1 MCVVLLGSFLV
12 GTAGSQDAKP
22 NVKPNIRRIAG
33 NVYMVDESGPAPSGV
48 NSFGHGN
55 GTVLVGDD
63 GLLIVDGDEFA
74 GYDIRA
80 VITEIQ
86 TMFDNKP
93 IRYVI
98 ETACGGLAA
107 LSKKVATIIAA
118 DTARKRIAQKKCW
131 AGYPMVLPTVTF
143 ESEMTLYFDGEEVQ
157 VVRLPTG
164 KTDGDAMVYFK
175 NANVVATG
183 DTFISSVLPF
193 YTLSEGG
200 NILGVAEELRR
211 IATLVPAD
219 AKVIPGH
226 GPLASVSD
234 ILRGSKALDQ
244 LRDAIAAQMA
254 KGKSLDQI
262 KAMNLLAP
270 WKDLDLVQPQSSYE
284 QYFYERLSAPPDA
297 KYQLTPDSDEPQ

>member
-1 MCVVLLGSFLV
+1 
-12 GTAGSQDAKP
+12 
-22 NVKPNIRRIAG
+22 
-33 NVYMVDESGPAPSGV
+33 
-48 NSFGHGN
+48 
-55 GTVLVGDD
+55 
-63 GLLIVDGDEFA
+63 
-74 GYDIRA
+74 
-80 VITEIQ
+80 
-86 TMFDNKP
+86 
-93 IRYVI
+93 
-98 ETACGGLAA
+98 
-107 LSKKVATIIAA
+107 
-118 DTARKRIAQKKCW
+118 
-131 AGYPMVLPTVTF
+131 MVLPTVTF